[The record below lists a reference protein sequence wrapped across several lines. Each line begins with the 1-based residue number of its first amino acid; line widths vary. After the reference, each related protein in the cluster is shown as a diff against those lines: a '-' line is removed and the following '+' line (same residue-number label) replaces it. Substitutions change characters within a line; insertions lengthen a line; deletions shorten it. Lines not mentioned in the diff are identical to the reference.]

1 MTPGARIAAAAQILD
16 RVLAGDPAEQALT
29 AWARA
34 SRFAGSKDRA
44 AVRDHVFDALR
55 AKRSLA
61 ARGGAMTG
69 RGLMIGLALRDE
81 LGIDSLFDGVGHAP
95 APLTDAER
103 AHIGQPVKMTEAEA
117 HDLPDWLWP
126 IWCESLGDQAGAAA
140 LAQQARADV
149 FLRVNRRRGTLAD
162 AMAALAAD
170 DIASAPHPTV
180 STCLRVTANA
190 RRIKQ
195 SRAYLDGL
203 VELQDAASQ
212 FAVGAVPVPQGA
224 RVLDYC
230 AGGGGK
236 ALGLADLHDAAV
248 FAHDIA
254 PARMADLPTRA
265 TRAGVNVKMLRTD
278 LLADNAPFDVVFC
291 DVPCSGSG
299 TWRRAPDAK
308 WRMSRAGLDQL
319 RLTQDTVIAAGA
331 ALTAHDGVLVY
342 ATCSVLRA
350 ENEYV
355 VARFLDHYNDWRIV
369 LSDRLVPGQAGD
381 GFYLCVL
388 TRNPNNF

>member
-16 RVLAGDPAEQALT
+16 RVLSGDPAEQALT

-126 IWCESLGDQAGAAA
+126 IWRDSLGDQAGAAA

-180 STCLRVTANA
+180 TTCLRVTGNA

-195 SRAYLDGL
+195 ARAYLDGL

-212 FAVGAVPVPQGA
+212 FAVAAVPVPQGA

-236 ALGLADLHDAAV
+236 ALALADQHDAAV

-254 PARMADLPTRA
+254 PARMADLPARA
-265 TRAGVNVKMLRTD
+265 ARAGIDIKQLATD
-278 LLADNAPFDVVFC
+278 ALEKAGPFDVVFC
-291 DVPCSGSG
+291 DAPCSGSG

-308 WRMSRAGLDQL
+308 WRLTRDDLNRLSDTQDSVIRAAA
-319 RLTQDTVIAAGA
+319 RLT
-331 ALTAHDGVLVY
+331 DGGGLLVY
-342 ATCSVLRA
+342 ATCSVLSV
-350 ENEYV
+350 ENDMV
-355 VARFLDHYNDWRIV
+355 VARFLDHHPEWQTV
-369 LSDRLVPGQAGD
+369 LSHSLVPDKEGD
-381 GFYLCVL
+381 GFYLCVMQ
-388 TRNPNNF
+388 RRQNNP